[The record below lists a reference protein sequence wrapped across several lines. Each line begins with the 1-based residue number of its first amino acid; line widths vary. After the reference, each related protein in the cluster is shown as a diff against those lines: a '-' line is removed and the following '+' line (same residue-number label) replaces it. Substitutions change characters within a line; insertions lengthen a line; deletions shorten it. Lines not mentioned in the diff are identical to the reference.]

1 MTFSDCWSCC
11 NCGSGFLTALYTGCF
26 NCDHRKCHQCSKDE
40 SLPRPRSVQNRH
52 SIPDNQRS
60 ALVGVHTGNAFQLD
74 PFDDLSESS
83 GDETTTPA
91 TVSSHGPD
99 YYSFQIQVA
108 EAVNYHGPLL
118 ALKSDA
124 LLLLLGAYQQTRAP
138 NSENQ
143 TNNKSSTGYS
153 GKSKSSKNSPNEKAE
168 TSRSKFTKRKER
180 DQDDD
185 ENEEEERQGG
195 KRRCQDDT
203 DSKILEDEKLLA
215 CPFAKVDFWKY
226 RKCNKF
232 ELRDINRLK
241 YVQPTFI
248 TLIYC

>member
-1 MTFSDCWSCC
+1 MTFSDCWTCC
-11 NCGSGFLTALYTGCF
+11 NCGSGYLTALYTGCF
-26 NCDHRKCHQCSKDE
+26 NCDHRKCHQCSDDE
-40 SLPRPRSVQNRH
+40 SLPRPRSVQNRY
-52 SIPDNQRS
+52 SVPDNQNS
-60 ALVGVHTGNAFQLD
+60 TLVGIHTGNAFQLD
-74 PFDDLSESS
+74 LFNDLSESS
-83 GDETTTPA
+83 GDEATTPS
-91 TVSSHGPD
+91 TVSSHGPGFH
-99 YYSFQIQVA
+99 SFQMQVA

-138 NSENQ
+138 SSENH
-143 TNNKSSTGYS
+143 TNNKTSTDYL
-153 GKSKSSKNSPNEKAE
+153 GKTKSSKSSPDEKTE
-168 TSRSKFTKRKER
+168 TSRCKFTKRKER

-185 ENEEEERQGG
+185 ENEEERQGG

-226 RKCNKF
+226 RKCNKL

-241 YVQPTFI
+241 YVQPTLM
-248 TLIYC
+248 TLIHC